1 MNYLGELRWESSC
14 ELKFSLAELNF
25 LTIMVIQKQ
34 SPGVFCKKV
43 VLEKFANLTKK
54 SLCRSLFSKK
64 VPGLRSA
71 SLLKKKRLWP
81 YYISMLSQRFF
92 PVNFAKFFKHT
103 FFIEHRR
110 WLLLP
115 ILKPLD
121 PQKQLCKFIPE
132 LVTI

>member
-1 MNYLGELRWESSC
+1 MMSYLGELRWESSC

-71 SLLKKKRLWP
+71 SLLKKKGSDHI
-81 YYISMLSQRFF
+81 ISPCSHRGFFLSTLRNFSSTPFLLITVGGCFF
-92 PVNFAKFFKHT
+92 LF
-103 FFIEHRR
+103 
-110 WLLLP
+110 
-115 ILKPLD
+115 
-121 PQKQLCKFIPE
+121 
-132 LVTI
+132 

>member
-1 MNYLGELRWESSC
+1 MNYLGEFRWESSC

-25 LTIMVIQKQ
+25 LTITVIQKQ

-71 SLLKKKRLWP
+71 SLLKKKAL
-81 YYISMLSQRFF
+81 
-92 PVNFAKFFKHT
+92 T
-103 FFIEHRR
+103 
-110 WLLLP
+110 
-115 ILKPLD
+115 ILYLHALTEAFSC
-121 PQKQLCKFIPE
+121 QLCEIFQAH
-132 LVTI
+132 LFY

>member
-1 MNYLGELRWESSC
+1 MNYLGEFRWESSC

-25 LTIMVIQKQ
+25 LTITVIQKQ

-71 SLLKKKRLWP
+71 SLLKKKAL
-81 YYISMLSQRFF
+81 
-92 PVNFAKFFKHT
+92 T
-103 FFIEHRR
+103 
-110 WLLLP
+110 
-115 ILKPLD
+115 ILYLHALTEVFSC
-121 PQKQLCKFIPE
+121 QLCEIFQAH
-132 LVTI
+132 LFY